1 MTISKID
8 LSDAMKLEFDV
19 KVEGAKGDNPKV
31 NFVIEGVDFSLK
43 FQGVRGNGSYSFD
56 IPALKG
62 VLPPGEKKCFLECI
76 VDDHYFTPIHDT
88 IEVIQ
93 PIVVESVVKSK
104 ESLSE
109 KLNVTAAKESVKY
122 TLTDQK
128 KFRSLAEQF
137 GYKTKKHGD
146 KILAMLGEDVR
157 GAYDT
162 VKNTGVI
169 KGN

>member
-19 KVEGAKGDNPKV
+19 KVEGARGDNPKV
-31 NFVIEGVDFSLK
+31 NFVIEGDNYSLK
-43 FQGVRGNGSYSFD
+43 FAGTRGNGAYMFD
-56 IPALKG
+56 IPALRG

-76 VDDHYFTPIHDT
+76 IDDHYFTPIHDT
-88 IEVIQ
+88 VEIIQ

-104 ESLSE
+104 EASSDKLS
-109 KLNVTAAKESVKY
+109 VSAAKESVKY
-122 TLTDQK
+122 TLTDAK

-137 GYKTKKHGD
+137 GYKVSKHQD
-146 KILAMLGEDVR
+146 KILAMMGEEVR

-162 VKNTGVI
+162 LKNTGVI
-169 KGN
+169 KGS